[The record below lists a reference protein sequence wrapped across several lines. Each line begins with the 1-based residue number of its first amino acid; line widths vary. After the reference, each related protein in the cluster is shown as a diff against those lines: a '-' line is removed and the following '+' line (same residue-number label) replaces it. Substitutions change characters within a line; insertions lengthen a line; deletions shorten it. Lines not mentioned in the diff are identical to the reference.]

1 MISPRLISID
11 TSIFGKLAKD
21 FYSRNREKSDRAK
34 ETVKYLNESG
44 LTPFITF
51 HHIQEILQHENKG
64 VVFER
69 WSLIS
74 KFPTVAW
81 LCSFEDS
88 RVLGSIYDIHQL
100 EVEHL
105 LESPDPYFNVLRNKF
120 KENLIQYCSGESFV
134 EKFEQVYSEA
144 CQLGYMGVKRSKE
157 IESISHLQDKKA
169 NDTKLSELNN
179 SVLRS
184 PEEVMRYMSEYEKE
198 LVNNLESRGD
208 VKLEDSSKVAR
219 EFVEG
224 VVSDAQPLY
233 SSTSASL
240 YESFVR
246 NAGVRM
252 DQVTPNTTVGE
263 LGYLAVY
270 NSKMRQI
277 LKSLNVPESK
287 AKDIFPNDSTTW
299 VIWKYLDNFM
309 KYEKRAHGSNMID
322 KHMSVLALY
331 VDIFIVDKR
340 VKECFRQ
347 LKNRNTV
354 LSQGFGNIIKMASY
368 SELRNL

>member
-1 MISPRLISID
+1 MISPKLISID

-21 FYSRNREKSDRAK
+21 FYSGNIKKSNNAVDVIRF
-34 ETVKYLNESG
+34 LNESG
-44 LTPFITF
+44 LIPFITI

-64 VVFER
+64 VVFRR

-105 LESPDPYFNVLRNKF
+105 LESSAPDFSVLRNKF

-134 EKFEQVYSEA
+134 ERFEQVYSEA
-144 CQLGYMGVKRSKE
+144 CRLGYMGVARSKE
-157 IESISHLQDKKA
+157 IESISHLQDKKI

-179 SVLRS
+179 SVLKT
-184 PEEVMRYMSEYEKE
+184 PEEVMSYMSEYEKE
-198 LVNNLESRGD
+198 LVSNLESRGD
-208 VKLEDSSKVAR
+208 IKLEDSSKTAS

-224 VVSDAQPLY
+224 VVSGAQPLY
-233 SSTSASL
+233 ASTSASL

-252 DQVTPNTTVGE
+252 DQVPPVSG
-263 LGYLAVY
+263 
-270 NSKMRQI
+270 
-277 LKSLNVPESK
+277 
-287 AKDIFPNDSTTW
+287 
-299 VIWKYLDNFM
+299 
-309 KYEKRAHGSNMID
+309 
-322 KHMSVLALY
+322 
-331 VDIFIVDKR
+331 
-340 VKECFRQ
+340 
-347 LKNRNTV
+347 
-354 LSQGFGNIIKMASY
+354 
-368 SELRNL
+368 